1 MNTTSYRPSDRSPY
15 EGGPYG
21 RQRLREGL
29 PWLRLLLLVS
39 LLATASILAGI
50 VLLPAKEGEH
60 EEARPL
66 PVGEESRL
74 VYPAS
79 LVQEL
84 AQPANGQWLLPAAA
98 VTVGDAE

>member
-1 MNTTSYRPSDRSPY
+1 MNTTSYNSYNRGPY

-21 RQRLREGL
+21 RRRFSEGL

-50 VLLPAKEGEH
+50 VLLPAKGGEH
-60 EEARPL
+60 EEALPLLAGGAARP
-66 PVGEESRL
+66 

-79 LVQEL
+79 LVREL
-84 AQPANGQWLLPAAA
+84 IHSSW
-98 VTVGDAE
+98 